1 MYWCREAYP
10 DFPDESLTKFLDAAN
25 GNVSKVISSS
35 SIYNEQKEHIKYP
48 ESWIIKCIKD
58 GYYEKNPNK
67 TTKKIDHG
75 LKERDYDWDKL
86 EAELFNQ
93 NL

>member
-58 GYYEKNPNK
+58 GYYEKKPNK